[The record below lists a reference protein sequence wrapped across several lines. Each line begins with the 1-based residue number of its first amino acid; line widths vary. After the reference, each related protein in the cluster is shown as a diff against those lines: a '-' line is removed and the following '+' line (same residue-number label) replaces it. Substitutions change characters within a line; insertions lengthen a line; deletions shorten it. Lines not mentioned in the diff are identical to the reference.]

1 MQCKLQPPPTPAH
14 PPAPPPPPPPVSP
27 SPPTPP
33 NPHSPHP
40 HHPPPPF
47 PQPHPPPHPPQPPPS
62 HPHRPPPP
70 PPIHPHPPTPPFLN
84 LPLLLYIQITAVMVM
99 CILSSLLAAIGIVM
113 AIVLYIGSTLTVNEF
128 RGYTAYQYKVSRLTA
143 HYTDITWAAWRLKSQ
158 RIGLFVQQLV

>member
-1 MQCKLQPPPTPAH
+1 MQCKL
-14 PPAPPPPPPPVSP
+14 P

-33 NPHSPHP
+33 HPPSPPYPPVPQPPTPIHPTPIIPTPIPPAPSTPHP
-40 HHPPPPF
+40 
-47 PQPHPPPHPPQPPPS
+47 PHPPPTPT
-62 HPHRPPPP
+62 
-70 PPIHPHPPTPPFLN
+70 PIHPHPPTPPFLN

-128 RGYTAYQYKVSRLTA
+128 RGYTAYQYKVSRLAA
-143 HYTDITWAAWRLKSQ
+143 HYTDITWAAWRLESQ